1 MTQGTG
7 NESGPDHAG
16 LQQMDDLE
24 TEAVIVPDSK
34 ASTPS
39 MPSTALEASRQ
50 PTGDD
55 AVDDVLAQLDATTDQ
70 PLDSQIQVG
79 EQVHRVLQGRLADL
93 GKE

>member
-1 MTQGTG
+1 MTHGAR
-7 NESGPDHAG
+7 NEASRDYEG
-16 LQQMDDLE
+16 LQQMGDVE
-24 TEAVIVPDSK
+24 NEAEEVTIP
-34 ASTPS
+34 AP
-39 MPSTALEASRQ
+39 MAARE

-55 AVDDVLAQLDATTDQ
+55 AVDEVLGQLDAVAET